1 MNPYKKEL
9 MRLDALVVRLRAK
22 VKQLEQELAEEKGKT
37 KKGRP
42 FNPSQI
48 SREDGLDFFE
58 AYTGLQIKR
67 MKL

>member
-37 KKGRP
+37 KKTEP

>member
-22 VKQLEQELAEEKGKT
+22 VKQLEKELAEEKGKA
-37 KKGRP
+37 KP

>member
-1 MNPYKKEL
+1 VNPYKKEL

-22 VKQLEQELAEEKGKT
+22 VKQLEQELAEEKGRT
-37 KKGRP
+37 KKA

-48 SREDGLDFFE
+48 SRTDGLDFFE
-58 AYTGLQIKR
+58 AYTGLQIRR